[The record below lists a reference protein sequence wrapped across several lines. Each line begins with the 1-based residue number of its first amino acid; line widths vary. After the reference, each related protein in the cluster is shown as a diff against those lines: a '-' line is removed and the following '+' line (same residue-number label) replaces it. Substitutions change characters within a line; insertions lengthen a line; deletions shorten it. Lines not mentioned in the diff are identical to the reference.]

1 MFVSGWECVC
11 VGGRCNVFPM
21 SAGGSGG
28 GSSGGGGGSR
38 FGGNGGG
45 EMEIQEDTIFVQG
58 LGPSIT
64 QEDLVSHFGSIGII
78 KVRSYCN
85 TFMVQGLE
93 KDNRRLELIFCSIV
107 FSL

>member
-1 MFVSGWECVC
+1 
-11 VGGRCNVFPM
+11 M

-78 KVRSYCN
+78 KVR
-85 TFMVQGLE
+85 
-93 KDNRRLELIFCSIV
+93 RRLIDILVPGFFPDQFYRVGREVKKKNV
-107 FSL
+107 FFFFNLWKC